1 MTKLSMTRDINGF
14 NTFGLVPSEDKFNTT
29 LAATVAQT
37 FTVPAKFVNASAI
50 FFIEP
55 GATVWVAHNETATL
69 PGGSVA
75 STVSEGNPTVW
86 TVSGR
91 DTISMICNNTTAE
104 VGIKFYE
111 L

>member
-1 MTKLSMTRDINGF
+1 MTKLNMTRDINGF
-14 NTFGLVPSEDKFNTT
+14 NTFGLVPAANKYNTT

-37 FTVPAKFVNASAI
+37 FTVPAKIPNAVAI

-55 GATVWVAHNETATL
+55 GATVWVAHNTTATL

-86 TVSGR
+86 KVSGG
-91 DTISMICNNTTAE
+91 DTISMISNNTTAE
-104 VGIKFYE
+104 VGIKYYE